1 MRNVI
6 ASVLAIG
13 VVAGLA
19 GCESSAQ
26 PGAQSILNY
35 RVDEARGRSVW
46 LTRQGVQ
53 IHSAAAQPVSV
64 ELPGWTYAGAP
75 HCPPVVALG
84 SAGEILVTSNV
95 IPTLWRIDPATLA
108 VTVHPLTLA
117 RDQDKDIGFAA
128 LFDRFDTSS
137 EGRGD
142 AFEAVGFAFL
152 GDLGHGHEEAGHQ
165 RAGSATDG
173 RQQFHAYLLQRCI
186 CGQRRQFGLHVDDGG
201 SATFHVDEM
210 IAVADLAIQRFKLG
224 FAGEDGLLDGC
235 GS

>member
-6 ASVLAIG
+6 ASLLAIG
-13 VVAGLA
+13 VIAGLS

-53 IHSAAAQPVSV
+53 IHSAAGRPVSV

-84 SAGEILVTSNV
+84 PAGEMLVTSNV
-95 IPTLWRIDPATLA
+95 VPTLWRIDPATLA

-128 LFDRFDTSS
+128 LAYVPERGAYVAYSETLRSAWLVDANLTGAVRMAAWLDRPKS
-137 EGRGD
+137 RG
-142 AFEAVGFAFL
+142 
-152 GDLGHGHEEAGHQ
+152 
-165 RAGSATDG
+165 S
-173 RQQFHAYLLQRCI
+173 C
-186 CGQRRQFGLHVDDGG
+186 
-201 SATFHVDEM
+201 
-210 IAVADLAIQRFKLG
+210 ADLARLVAQPAI
-224 FAGEDGLLDGC
+224 D
-235 GS
+235 